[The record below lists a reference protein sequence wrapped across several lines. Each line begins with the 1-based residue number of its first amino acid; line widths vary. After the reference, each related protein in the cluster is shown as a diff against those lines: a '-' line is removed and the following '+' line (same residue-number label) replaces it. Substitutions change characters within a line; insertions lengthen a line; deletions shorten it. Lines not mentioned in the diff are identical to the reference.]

1 MKKCYIVGAGEL
13 FGSFS
18 PSDGDLVI
26 AADGGYDH
34 LLSLGITPNVII
46 GDLDSVRADLPE
58 GIEVLRHKV
67 EKDETDAHLAYLEG
81 ARRGYTEFEL
91 FGGTGGREDHTF
103 ANYSLLLYAKNE
115 GNNIK
120 LISENMDI
128 CVIKNE
134 KREFFGREGA
144 TFSAFA
150 IGGVCRGVTIDGL
163 YYTAWDAAL
172 TPEFPLAVSNKFV
185 GKTAT
190 VEVRQGALLVMT
202 ERKN

>member
-18 PSDGDLVI
+18 PSEGDLVI
-26 AADGGYDH
+26 AADGGYDN
-34 LLSLGITPNVII
+34 LLTLGITPHVII
-46 GDLDSVRADLPE
+46 GDLDSVRSNLPCDVE
-58 GIEVLRHKV
+58 LIRHKV

-91 FGGTGGREDHTF
+91 YGGTGGREDHTF

-115 GNNIK
+115 GNNVK
-120 LISENMDI
+120 LVSENMDI

-134 KREFFGREGA
+134 RREFFGRAGA

-163 YYTAWDAAL
+163 YYTAWDATL
-172 TPEFPLAVSNKFV
+172 TPEFPLAVSNHFKGGV
-185 GKTAT
+185 AT
-190 VEVRQGALLVMT
+190 VEVRHGALLIMT
-202 ERKN
+202 QR

>member
-18 PSDGDLVI
+18 PSEGDLVI
-26 AADGGYDH
+26 AADGGYDN
-34 LLSLGITPNVII
+34 LLSLGITPHVII
-46 GDLDSVRADLPE
+46 GDLDSVRADLPD
-58 GIEVLRHKV
+58 GIELIRHKV

-91 FGGTGGREDHTF
+91 YGGTGGREDHTF

-115 GNNIK
+115 GNNVK
-120 LISENMDI
+120 LVSENMDI

-134 KREFFGREGA
+134 RREFFGREGA

-163 YYTAWDAAL
+163 YYTAWDATL
-172 TPEFPLAVSNKFV
+172 TPEFPLAVSNHFKDGV
-185 GKTAT
+185 AT
-190 VEVRQGALLVMT
+190 VEVRQGTLLIMT
-202 ERKN
+202 QR

>member
-26 AADGGYDH
+26 AADGGYDN
-34 LLSLGITPNVII
+34 LISLGITPSIII
-46 GDLDSVRADLPE
+46 GDLDSVRAQLPQNVE
-58 GIEVLRHKV
+58 LIRHKV

-81 ARRGYTEFEL
+81 AKRGYTEFEL
-91 FGGTGGREDHTF
+91 YGGAGGREDHTF

-120 LISENMDI
+120 LVSENMDV
-128 CVIKNE
+128 CVIKDE
-134 KREFFGREGA
+134 KREFSGREGA

-150 IGGVCRGVTIDGL
+150 IGGAARGVTIDGL
-163 YYTAWDAAL
+163 YYSAWDATL
-172 TPEFPLAVSNKFV
+172 LPEFPLAVSNHFIGTV
-185 GKTAT
+185 AT
-190 VEVRQGALLVMT
+190 VEVRQGALLIMT
-202 ERKN
+202 ER